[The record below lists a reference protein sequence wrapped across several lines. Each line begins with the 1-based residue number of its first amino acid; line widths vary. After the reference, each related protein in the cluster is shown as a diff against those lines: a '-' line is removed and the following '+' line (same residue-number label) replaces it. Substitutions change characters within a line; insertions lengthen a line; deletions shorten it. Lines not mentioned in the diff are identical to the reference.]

1 MHRLTGYQTPAS
13 GGSAPAWEDL
23 TVAHRLEIVDTLAEH
38 YRSRREVMQR
48 LHLTQPQRRE
58 LVTQLA
64 AKHQHEAREAERI
77 AGFQHRLMQSL
88 LDTAISSSST
98 LTQDVYGKLLEEH
111 LYHSIGEENYSI
123 TNTKELVK
131 AKAYMKSVGFAPSL
145 VGHWVELSPFS
156 PPLYVT
162 PPFNSQAP
170 CAQRQSEQQESVQ
183 QQNLP
188 VRRRFG
194 DREVL
199 RGKGVRSLY
208 SSTYVSVMQEDSEPS
223 RSLEAPSTVSH
234 QFSHDGHGI
243 SAPDKLEEPPRRKRR
258 VLLVPGRTGKAE
270 GR

>member
-1 MHRLTGYQTPAS
+1 
-13 GGSAPAWEDL
+13 
-23 TVAHRLEIVDTLAEH
+23 
-38 YRSRREVMQR
+38 MQR

-77 AGFQHRLMQSL
+77 ASFQHRLMQSL
-88 LDTAISSSST
+88 LDTKISSSST
-98 LTQDVYGKLLEEH
+98 LTRDVYGKLLEEH
-111 LYHSIGEENYSI
+111 LYHSIGEENYTI
-123 TNTKELVK
+123 TTTRELDK

-170 CAQRQSEQQESVQ
+170 CAKSKSEQQESVQ
-183 QQNLP
+183 QQQSLP

-208 SSTYVSVMQEDSEPS
+208 SSTYVSVMHEDPEPS
-223 RSLEAPSTVSH
+223 RSLEASSTVSH
-234 QFSHDGHGI
+234 QISHDGHGI
-243 SAPDKLEEPPRRKRR
+243 SAPDKLEEPPPPKRR
-258 VLLVPGRTGKAE
+258 VLLVSGSTGKAE